1 MLGKEA
7 YLEVAAGT
15 RAEKAIRTYKRE
27 KYVYDKIME
36 KKHLF
41 NELELNDAE
50 RVLNSVK
57 KELELIGIDYKKL

>member
-1 MLGKEA
+1 
-7 YLEVAAGT
+7 
-15 RAEKAIRTYKRE
+15 
-27 KYVYDKIME
+27 ME